1 MNNQNFYLRLIALL
15 LIIMAVFFY
24 NGTVKDKEQAQNI
37 ADLTAK
43 TESLEKQQ
51 DQILTALKETYEEQK
66 TAAESNASSMPLQKL
81 IINPKKILQR
91 IKKMQIRQI
100 LKKPMILTMY
110 IKMAPS
116 KVQEPDTVERS
127 LFR

>member
-24 NGTVKDKEQAQNI
+24 NGTVKDKEQAQDI

-51 DQILTALKETYEEQK
+51 DQILY
-66 TAAESNASSMPLQKL
+66 PLQKL
-81 IINPKKILQR
+81 IINSKRILQR
-91 IKKMQIRQI
+91 IKKIQIRQI
-100 LKKPMILTMY
+100 LKKPMILIMY
-110 IKMAPS
+110 IRTVLL
-116 KVQEPDTVERS
+116 KVQEPDTVEPSQSR
-127 LFR
+127 

>member
-24 NGTVKDKEQAQNI
+24 NGTVKDKEQAQDI

-43 TESLEKQQ
+43 TESLEKQKVK
-51 DQILTALKETYEEQK
+51 LLL
-66 TAAESNASSMPLQKL
+66 MPLQKL
-81 IINPKKILQR
+81 IINLKRILQR

>member
-43 TESLEKQQ
+43 TESLENQQ
-51 DQILTALKETYEEQK
+51 KCDQTQIKI
-66 TAAESNASSMPLQKL
+66 L
-81 IINPKKILQR
+81 IIHVVSSPSFFYFAGYDICFWMKQNLIITNFKSVSFSYTKI
-91 IKKMQIRQI
+91 
-100 LKKPMILTMY
+100 Y
-110 IKMAPS
+110 I
-116 KVQEPDTVERS
+116 
-127 LFR
+127 

>member
-43 TESLEKQQ
+43 SREPGETSRTRSLQHYRKLMKNRKQQ
-51 DQILTALKETYEEQK
+51 QK
-66 TAAESNASSMPLQKL
+66 VMLLLMPLQKL
-81 IINPKKILQR
+81 IIKIR
-91 IKKMQIRQI
+91 KGFCRG
-100 LKKPMILTMY
+100 
-110 IKMAPS
+110 
-116 KVQEPDTVERS
+116 
-127 LFR
+127 

>member
-24 NGTVKDKEQAQNI
+24 NGTVKDKEQAQDI

-66 TAAESNASSMPLQKL
+66 VMLLLMYLQKL
-81 IINPKKILQR
+81 IINPKKIPQR
-91 IKKMQIRQI
+91 IKKIQSRQI
-100 LKKPMILTMY
+100 LKKLMILTMY
-110 IKMAPS
+110 IKMALS
-116 KVQEPDTVERS
+116 KVPEADTVEPSQSR
-127 LFR
+127 